1 MKPVTIIATI
11 LLLAGAAGTPAFA
24 QPTADGKAANGP
36 AGAGAGG
43 GVDVKPR
50 VPADKPNGETGAPPS
65 TQAKEES
72 GVTAKG
78 TKIDPTA
85 PANAMKSLPGGAD
98 STPAHN

>member
-11 LLLAGAAGTPAFA
+11 LLLAGAASTPAFA
-24 QPTADGKAANGP
+24 QPTADGRAANGP

-43 GVDVKPR
+43 VADIKPG
-50 VPADKPNGETGAPPS
+50 VPADKPRDKPAASPS

-78 TKIDPTA
+78 AKIAPTE

>member
-11 LLLAGAAGTPAFA
+11 LLLAGAASTPAFA

-78 TKIDPTA
+78 SKIDPTA